1 MLELLHIENIAVIQ
15 EADIQFRPGFNA
27 LTGETGAG
35 KSIVIDAMGA
45 VLGGRTSRDLIRTG
59 ADRAFVSAEFS
70 QVPDGL
76 PGLAETGAIPDEDG
90 HLLLQRELTGDGKNL
105 CRVNGRPVTV
115 AQLRRIGEELLNIH
129 GQHDGQQ
136 LLDEEQHLSYL
147 DRFGRTEAP
156 LGRYQAAYEAMA
168 DLQTKIRALQMDEA
182 EKARRMDSLRFQID
196 ELERAQLVP
205 GEEESLTERRDLL
218 RNGEKYLSALSGADY
233 CLNGGEEG
241 GGAVSALRDAE
252 EAVSGIRTLSGDMG
266 ELYQR
271 LEQLRCEAYDLA
283 EIIRDKREAFDF
295 SPAEL
300 DAVESRSDLLYRL
313 KKKYGATVEDMLAYL
328 DKCRRELDD
337 METADDTLIRLEQQL
352 EKVRKAVLA
361 AGADLTAARRAAAAV
376 LEQCIQS
383 ELRDLD
389 MHKVRFAIDFGEKEP
404 GPDGCDAVR
413 FLMSANAGEDLK
425 PIARIASGGEL
436 ARIMLA
442 LKNVLAEQESIGT
455 LVFDEVDT
463 GVSGRGT
470 EEMKTNEVTGR
481 FKPGWVGMALEAG
494 RPIAAATFRQVQ
506 EIAVALAGTGLVE
519 FETCNPITQM
529 MKDNRTGYFREDI
542 LDERV
547 YSAILE
553 FSVPVE
559 RLAEVLAL
567 CKEIAAKTSTVFSLD
582 VSSVTLGGQDQ
593 AVREIMEGA
602 GFSVRPNGKVNLGLG
617 RPLHQF

>member
-1 MLELLHIENIAVIQ
+1 MLELLHIENIALIQ

-35 KSIVIDAMGA
+35 KSIVIDALGA

-70 QVPDGL
+70 QVAPGL
-76 PGLAETGAIPDEDG
+76 PGLEEAGVRPDEDG
-90 HLLLQRELTGDGKNL
+90 CLLLQRELTADGKNL

-115 AQLRRIGEELLNIH
+115 AQLRRIGGELLNIH

-147 DRFGRTEAP
+147 DRFGRTEAF
-156 LGRYQAAYEAMA
+156 LAAYQSAYGAMA
-168 DLQTKIRALQMDEA
+168 ALLDQIRSLQMDEA
-182 EKARRMDSLRFQID
+182 EKARRMDTLRFQIG
-196 ELERAQLVP
+196 ELERAELMP
-205 GEEESLTERRDLL
+205 GEEEELLQRRELL

-233 CLNGGEEG
+233 ALSGGEEG

-252 EAVSGIRTLSGDMG
+252 EAISAVRNLSGGMG

-283 EIIRDKREAFDF
+283 ETIRDRREEFDF

-313 KKKYGATVEDMLAYL
+313 KKKYGATVEDMIAYL
-328 DKCRRELDD
+328 DRCRTELDE
-337 METADDTLIRLEQQL
+337 METADDTLARLEKQL
-352 EKVRKAVLA
+352 ETARRAVLA
-361 AGADLTAARRAAAAV
+361 AGADLTAARKAAAGE
-376 LEQCIQS
+376 LETRIQV

-389 MHKVRFAIDFGEKEP
+389 MHRVRFHIEFGEKEP

-463 GVSGRGT
+463 GVSGRAAQKVA
-470 EEMKTNEVTGR
+470 EKLAQVSRRKQVLCVTHL
-481 FKPGWVGMALEAG
+481 PQLAAMAD
-494 RPIAAATFRQVQ
+494 TH
-506 EIAVALAGTGLVE
+506 
-519 FETCNPITQM
+519 
-529 MKDNRTGYFREDI
+529 
-542 LDERV
+542 
-547 YSAILE
+547 
-553 FSVPVE
+553 FSVEKGE
-559 RLAEVLAL
+559 RDGRTYTRVTLLDRERRKAELAR
-567 CKEIAAKTSTVFSLD
+567 ITGG
-582 VSSVTLGGQDQ
+582 SSVTAALL
-593 AVREIMEGA
+593 ASA
-602 GFSVRPNGKVNLGLG
+602 GELLDAAETYRASL
-617 RPLHQF
+617 